1 MPQGQVIVHVERKA
15 GAQPCCP
22 TCSKPAPG
30 YDSRRRRWR
39 HLDTCQYKTILEAD
53 VPRVKCPEHGVVTTT
68 VPWAEPNSGFTAL
81 FEALVIDWL
90 KEASTSAVARL
101 MGLSWNAIDGIMQRA
116 VKRGLARR
124 KKTCAQ
130 HLGVDETAFRKR
142 HDYVSIVS
150 DQDNGTVLYV
160 GKDRKKA
167 DLKQWF
173 EALPRSCLEAIESV
187 SMDMWPAFI
196 NATLEMV
203 PGAESK
209 IAFDKFHVA
218 KYLGEAV
225 DKVRREEHRKLMKA
239 GKADLKGTKYD
250 WLSNPK
256 NMTRRQK
263 QRFKALRDSTLK
275 TARAWAIKEL
285 AMSLWGYV
293 SKTWARK
300 GWARWLSWAVRC
312 RLEPMKKVAKTIK
325 KHLWGILNAIVLKVS
340 NGPAE
345 GINSRIKAI
354 KVRSH
359 GFRNKERFANLS
371 FCRARQKAASDTG
384 VTDVGSSVIV
394 SKNCSSSSR
403 LVPLRKFSNSGTS
416 RCKGKARSRVKSRS
430 ERRACC
436 KNASLDNVL
445 FIGAYMFLNDLRQN
459 SLIGGWNGG
468 YRVHFRLLEMVVNRR
483 YFTTEQ

>member
-359 GFRNKERFANLS
+359 GFRNKERFANAIY
-371 FCRARQKAASDTG
+371 FHRCPPWRAKRRRVVPGSREATRDTRRAEG
-384 VTDVGSSVIV
+384 A
-394 SKNCSSSSR
+394 
-403 LVPLRKFSNSGTS
+403 
-416 RCKGKARSRVKSRS
+416 KGDPKGAS
-430 ERRACC
+430 ERGVQSYGRPVCSRNELAMLWR
-436 KNASLDNVL
+436 NA
-445 FIGAYMFLNDLRQN
+445 G
-459 SLIGGWNGG
+459 
-468 YRVHFRLLEMVVNRR
+468 
-483 YFTTEQ
+483 

>member
-1 MPQGQVIVHVERKA
+1 MSGHVRLESAVTLAWNTHQAHQTSNRR
-15 GAQPCCP
+15 GGGFLQPVNDQRLKQ
-22 TCSKPAPG
+22 CSEARIGFGPRHGCRHHAVLRAFHPRH
-30 YDSRRRRWR
+30 SRAVGR
-39 HLDTCQYKTILEAD
+39 T
-53 VPRVKCPEHGVVTTT
+53 
-68 VPWAEPNSGFTAL
+68 NSGFTAL

-218 KYLGEAV
+218 KISLA
-225 DKVRREEHRKLMKA
+225 RR
-239 GKADLKGTKYD
+239 
-250 WLSNPK
+250 S
-256 NMTRRQK
+256 TRCAER
-263 QRFKALRDSTLK
+263 ST
-275 TARAWAIKEL
+275 
-285 AMSLWGYV
+285 G
-293 SKTWARK
+293 
-300 GWARWLSWAVRC
+300 
-312 RLEPMKKVAKTIK
+312 
-325 KHLWGILNAIVLKVS
+325 N
-340 NGPAE
+340 
-345 GINSRIKAI
+345 
-354 KVRSH
+354 
-359 GFRNKERFANLS
+359 
-371 FCRARQKAASDTG
+371 
-384 VTDVGSSVIV
+384 
-394 SKNCSSSSR
+394 
-403 LVPLRKFSNSGTS
+403 
-416 RCKGKARSRVKSRS
+416 
-430 ERRACC
+430 
-436 KNASLDNVL
+436 
-445 FIGAYMFLNDLRQN
+445 
-459 SLIGGWNGG
+459 
-468 YRVHFRLLEMVVNRR
+468 
-483 YFTTEQ
+483 